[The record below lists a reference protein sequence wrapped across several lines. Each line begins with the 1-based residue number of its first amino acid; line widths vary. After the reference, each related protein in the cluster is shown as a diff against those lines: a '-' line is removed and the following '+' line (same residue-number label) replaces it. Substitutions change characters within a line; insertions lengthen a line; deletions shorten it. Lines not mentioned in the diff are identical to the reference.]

1 MKPSRKG
8 LVALIVL
15 LSATLTCRAAFAK
28 KSCIDWPR
36 LMAQYEISL
45 MPEGKAVL
53 ITPFQN
59 FTKEPQD
66 EWLSDGIRDYVADLM
81 RSSKNLRVLAGP
93 TAMYGQ
99 ASQADFRIGGRFQ
112 RAGPNMKVYMS
123 FYEGGSGKLLKQI
136 EAGFPYPENRE
147 FFARIADATRELMGE
162 MKVKWD
168 TGKFKSVLDAT
179 ASTGAFESYSR
190 GRQILEVHDPASAPR
205 SEDYFKNAIK
215 LDFRS
220 PLGYEGIIALNTFM
234 GFYHKQRHEPF
245 GSYYQKAQ
253 AELVRMKKLAKP
265 APEVFGYV
273 SKRPQKKEKLHIK
286 LENRFLE
293 SNAAFMEALYASK
306 LGKLEEAAKALE
318 RCVELVPEDA
328 VAWGHLARVYSQ
340 LGDVAKSAGAVR
352 KANEIDP
359 CN

>member
-8 LVALIVL
+8 LVALAVI
-15 LSATLTCRAAFAK
+15 LSATLPSRALFAK
-28 KSCIDWPR
+28 KSCIGWQR

-66 EWLSDGIRDYVADLM
+66 DWLSDGIRDYVADLM
-81 RSSKNLRVLAGP
+81 RSAKDLRVLAGP

-99 ASQADFRIGGRFQ
+99 ASQEDFRIGGRFQ
-112 RAGPNMKVYMS
+112 RAGPNMKVYVS
-123 FYEGGSGKLLKQI
+123 FYEGGSGKLLRQI
-136 EAGFPYPENRE
+136 EASFPYPENKE
-147 FFARIADATRELMGE
+147 FFTNIAGAVKELMGE

-168 TGKFKSVLDAT
+168 TGKFKNVLDAT
-179 ASTGAFESYSR
+179 SSTSAFESYSK
-190 GRQILEVHDPASAPR
+190 GRQILEAYDPASAPR
-205 SEDYFKNAIK
+205 SEDHFKEAIR

-234 GFYHKQRHEPF
+234 GFYHKQRGEPF
-245 GSYYQKAQ
+245 GSYYQKAE
-253 AELVRMKKLAKP
+253 AELVRMRKLAKP

-273 SKRPQKKEKLHIK
+273 SKRPQKKEKPDIK
-286 LENRFLE
+286 LDNRFLE

-306 LGKLEEAAKALE
+306 LGNHEAAAKALE

-340 LGDVAKSAGAVR
+340 LGDVAKSAEAVR